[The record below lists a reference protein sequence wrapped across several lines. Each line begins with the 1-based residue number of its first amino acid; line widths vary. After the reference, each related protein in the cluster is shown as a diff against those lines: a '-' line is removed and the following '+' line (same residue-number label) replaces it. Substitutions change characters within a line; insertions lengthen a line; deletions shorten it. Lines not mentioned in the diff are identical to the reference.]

1 MQLHI
6 VKIIKI
12 GADTTILDVFEKKE
26 SAVAA
31 VKEYLKN
38 KYYPQ
43 EIEFCL
49 KLFGGDLESGKFIN
63 EEEMVEILEKKLK

>member
-1 MQLHI
+1 MQLYI
-6 VKIIKI
+6 VKVITI
-12 GADTTILDVFEKKE
+12 GGSTTILDVFEKKE

-31 VKEYLKN
+31 VKEFLKS

-49 KLFGGDLESGKFIN
+49 RMFGGDLDNGKFMN
-63 EEEMVEILEKKLK
+63 EYEMVEILEKKLK